1 MKKLILSIIA
11 LAAVAALAQVTLL
24 ETETAEITTKRV
36 RVATTFRNDPITG
49 ELAGA
54 DVETVI
60 VKSAGTNVLSITAGP
75 SVRLTPVQ
83 ITNVLTTF
91 NASQSALDAA
101 LAALITNSP

>member
-1 MKKLILSIIA
+1 MKRIVLPILA

-24 ETETAEITTKRV
+24 DTETVEITTKRV
-36 RVATTFRNDPITG
+36 RTATTFRNDPITG

-60 VKSAGTNVLSITAGP
+60 VKAAGTNILSITAGP
-75 SVRLTPVQ
+75 NVRLTPGQ

-101 LAALITNSP
+101 LSQLLTNAP